1 MDTEKINEFVGDVT
15 GDVAEI
21 SPDDMNNNPGNDEAD
36 NTNHDMENLAATM
49 DNLEVG
55 DQNDDTRNT
64 EDMEDELD
72 VNDMAGAAALPVN
85 VMMLENQEISQWT
98 TRITRAVEMSDI
110 EADASDNPEDWGQK
124 WMFRMKMIDQNMA
137 PISLPPNTTV
147 ETINRRLSDEFG
159 PGVVYFGFRYT
170 ENGAVIPANPAMTV
184 GELVKMTQIT
194 MSYELNERYEDV
206 DD

>member
-1 MDTEKINEFVGDVT
+1 
-15 GDVAEI
+15 
-21 SPDDMNNNPGNDEAD
+21 
-36 NTNHDMENLAATM
+36 
-49 DNLEVG
+49 
-55 DQNDDTRNT
+55 
-64 EDMEDELD
+64 MEDELD
-72 VNDMAGAAALPVN
+72 VDDIAGAAALPVN

-137 PISLPPNTTV
+137 PISLTPNTTV

>member
-1 MDTEKINEFVGDVT
+1 MDTEKINEFVSDVT

-21 SPDDMNNNPGNDEAD
+21 SPDDMNNNLGNDDAD

-55 DQNDDTRNT
+55 DQDDDTENT

-72 VNDMAGAAALPVN
+72 VNDIDGAAALPVN

-137 PISLPPNTTV
+137 PISLTPNTTV

-170 ENGAVIPANPAMTV
+170 ENGAVIPP
-184 GELVKMTQIT
+184 TQ
-194 MSYELNERYEDV
+194 L
-206 DD
+206 

>member
-1 MDTEKINEFVGDVT
+1 MDTEKTNEFVSDVT

-21 SPDDMNNNPGNDEAD
+21 SPDDMNNNLGNDDAD

-55 DQNDDTRNT
+55 DQDDDTENT

-72 VNDMAGAAALPVN
+72 VNDIAGAAALPVN

-110 EADASDNPEDWGQK
+110 EADASANPEDWGQK

-137 PISLPPNTTV
+137 PISLTPNTTV